1 MPRYSKVACLYCR
14 VDTPY
19 NKIMIIYSSLS
30 ITSKLKGANEH
41 VVILE

>member
-1 MPRYSKVACLYCR
+1 MPHYSKAVCLYYR

-19 NKIMIIYSSLS
+19 NKIMTIYSSLS
-30 ITSKLKGANEH
+30 ITTKLKGANEH